1 MGGVTVRWW
10 FHSEVVM
17 SVGGDSNQYL
27 QHRGGGEDMRR
38 EGIKEIWLEDSV
50 HQRIAAAAQY
60 IGGGENLTRC

>member
-1 MGGVTVRWW
+1 
-10 FHSEVVM
+10 M